1 MSKIKQFYNK
11 HISETKR
18 LKDNPIISILIFF
31 PASFITAILIIPIVI
46 ISYPL
51 VYIFKKQEL
60 KIVKVGLYIQHSLG
74 LSAWLIIEEI
84 LLSNIFSFNWSFGF
98 SEVIINGLIAFIVFY
113 NSIRDMIHENLNETY
128 GDNWKF

>member
-1 MSKIKQFYNK
+1 MNKIKQFYNK

-18 LKDNPIISILIFF
+18 LKDNPIFSILIFF

-51 VYIFKKQEL
+51 VYLFKKQEL
-60 KIVKVGLYIQHSLG
+60 KI
-74 LSAWLIIEEI
+74 
-84 LLSNIFSFNWSFGF
+84 FSVNWSFGL

-113 NSIRDMIHENLNETY
+113 NSIKEMIHENLNETY